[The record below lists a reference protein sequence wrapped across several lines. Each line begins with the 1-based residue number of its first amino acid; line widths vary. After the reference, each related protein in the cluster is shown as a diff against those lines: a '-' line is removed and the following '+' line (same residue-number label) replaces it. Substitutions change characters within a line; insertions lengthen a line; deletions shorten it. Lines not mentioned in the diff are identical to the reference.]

1 MRSVIGLTILALI
14 AQAAEQA
21 ANNTAADDDADLN
34 ELLSNM
40 DDETMDKV
48 ADKLIDKLLGNLS
61 GLFNLDGADLNNT
74 ELFKLPAGLDQHAMG
89 GSMTEQ
95 QPTKEQLEQLEE
107 AAAAEAGIS
116 AALAAAAADAAIALA
131 AQFQDAYNNQDL
143 GNQDGSDLLS
153 QLLSLQQNDGEEVA
167 PHAEDVCE
175 GRDFSQE
182 ECQAQ
187 GEGCCFWE
195 GNACWAAV
203 DGACP
208 VADSEAQPAEEATEE
223 LDEVDQEAPDLATVI
238 FVGVA
243 SVIVGASVT
252 YALLK
257 PRFGGLTDKQLP
269 LLTPA

>member
-1 MRSVIGLTILALI
+1 MRSVIGITFLALI

-61 GLFNLDGADLNNT
+61 GLFNLDGHDLNNT
-74 ELFKLPAGLDQHAMG
+74 ELFKLPAGLEQHAMG
-89 GSMTEQ
+89 DSMTDDK
-95 QPTKEQLEQLEE
+95 QPTKEQLAQIEE
-107 AAAAEAGIS
+107 AAAAEAGV
-116 AALAAAAADAAIALA
+116 AAAIAAAAAETAVALA
-131 AQFQDAYNNQDL
+131 QQFQDAYDNQDL
-143 GNQDGSDLLS
+143 SNHDLLS
-153 QLLSLQQNDGEEVA
+153 QLLSQDYDREEVA

-175 GRDFSQE
+175 GRDFNQE

-187 GEGCCFWE
+187 GAGCCFWDN
-195 GNACWAAV
+195 NACWAAV
-203 DGACP
+203 DGACE
-208 VADSEAQPAEEATEE
+208 VADSQTEPAEEATE

-252 YALLK
+252 YALLR
-257 PRFGGLTDKQLP
+257 PRFGRLTDKQLP